1 MDRRLPALREEP
13 PYGEGGTLMYPQPIP
28 PAEPR
33 RSQYGVDPQ
42 YVTKRAAQLDG
53 MTSISL
59 EELVSDMP
67 RVIYPDGQGEEVVRK
82 QTEAALARV
91 DLSKIKPG
99 HTVNIL
105 ASHHGFTL
113 LGGKPYAE
121 MLRTIKDTVERETRA
136 KEVRL
141 RAGLGM
147 RFRETEEYIKAHGL
161 DEYFKGKAIG
171 IAPIDAGVPIETK
184 LGTLYGL
191 RKAYDADVIIHAHN
205 SDVREVH
212 FHRHVDRAVKP
223 FGMSYARV
231 ETRSTYHMNLG
242 PRAANFVARSI
253 FDSDFVQSKFG
264 FAIFLIMCPK
274 GVVTVDADNDLYAL
288 NERVTVGGLKYY
300 GKIINLLGE
309 IDECIVIL
317 DFPCPVPYVFAAGV
331 IYANMVCAN
340 LDIFDL
346 NNPLPPYTWY
356 TETFYDDRGRRLL
369 PEIPPVNP
377 SIKAVVHNYAWT
389 GYPATFF
396 AEQTPTIMVGREQ
409 AEHFNRDPM
418 NLNYMKHAVLA
429 ENLDGAMEFALHS
442 SKTDKIIA
450 FDGATG
456 GANVSRSLAD
466 HLLKVSA
473 VANERVEKELMP
485 TWLAQRG
492 LDAGLLEQVD

>member
-1 MDRRLPALREEP
+1 
-13 PYGEGGTLMYPQPIP
+13 
-28 PAEPR
+28 
-33 RSQYGVDPQ
+33 
-42 YVTKRAAQLDG
+42 
-53 MTSISL
+53 MTSVALS
-59 EELVSDMP
+59 ELVPDLP
-67 RVIYPDGQGEEVVRK
+67 EVIYPNGQGEKAIRD
-82 QTEAALARV
+82 QTEAKLARV
-91 DLSKIKPG
+91 DFSRISPG

-113 LGGKPYAE
+113 LGGTPYAE
-121 MLRTIKDTVERETRA
+121 MLRTIKDVLERETQA

-147 RFRETEEYIKAHGL
+147 RFRETEEYIKSHGL
-161 DEYFKGKAIG
+161 DDYFKGKAIG
-171 IAPIDAGVPIETK
+171 IAPIDAGIPIETK

-191 RKAYDADVIIHAHN
+191 RKAYDADIIVHAHN

-264 FAIFLIMCPK
+264 FATFLIMSPT

-288 NERVTVGGLKYY
+288 NNRVTAGGLQYY
-300 GKIINLLGE
+300 GKIISLLGQ
-309 IDECIVIL
+309 IDDCIVVL

-340 LDIFDL
+340 IDMFDL
-346 NNPLPPYTWY
+346 DNPLPPYTWY
-356 TETFYDDRGRRLL
+356 TETFYDDQGQRII
-369 PEIPPVNP
+369 PDIPPVNP
-377 SIKAVVHNYAWT
+377 AIKMVVHNYAWT

-396 AEQTPTIMVGREQ
+396 AEQTPTIMVGRAQ

-429 ENLDGAMEFALHS
+429 ENLDAAMEFASHTA
-442 SKTDKIIA
+442 KTDNIIA

-466 HLLKVSA
+466 QMRS
-473 VANERVEKELMP
+473 VASSSNARVEKELMP
-485 TWLAQRG
+485 KWLKQRG
-492 LDAGLLEQVD
+492 MNHASVPY

>member
-1 MDRRLPALREEP
+1 MEVAMR
-13 PYGEGGTLMYPQPIP
+13 YPRPIP

-33 RSQYGVDPQ
+33 QSQYGVAPGFIR
-42 YVTKRAAQLDG
+42 KRAAQLDG
-53 MTSISL
+53 MTSVTL
-59 EELVSDMP
+59 RELIPDLP
-67 RVIYPDGQGEEVVRK
+67 KIIYPNGSGQGLIRE

-99 HTVNIL
+99 NTVNIL

-113 LGGKPYAE
+113 LGGGPYAE
-121 MLRTIKDTVERETRA
+121 MLRTIKDFLERETQA
-136 KEVRL
+136 KEIRL

-161 DEYFKGKAIG
+161 DDYFKGKALG

-191 RKAYDADVIIHAHN
+191 RKAYDADIIIHAHN

-231 ETRSTYHMNLG
+231 ETRSTYHWNLG
-242 PRAANFVARSI
+242 PRASNFVARAI

-264 FAIFLIMCPK
+264 FAVFLIMSPM
-274 GVVTVDADNDLYAL
+274 GVVKVDADNDLYAL
-288 NERVTVGGLKYY
+288 NERVTVGGLQYY
-300 GKIINLLGE
+300 GKVISLLGQ
-309 IDECIVIL
+309 IDECIVVL

-340 LDIFDL
+340 IDIFDL
-346 NNPLPPYTWY
+346 DNALPPYTWY
-356 TETFYDDRGRRLL
+356 TETFYDDHGKRIISD
-369 PEIPPVNP
+369 IPPVNP
-377 SIKAVVHNYAWT
+377 SIKMVVHNYAWT

-429 ENLDGAMEFALHS
+429 EDLDTAMEFAFHTA
-442 SKTDKIIA
+442 KTDKVIA

-456 GANVSRSLAD
+456 GANVSKSLAD
-466 HLLKVSA
+466 HLRSA
-473 VANERVEKELMP
+473 ASKSNARVERELMP
-485 TWLAQRG
+485 KWFAQRN
-492 LDAGLLEQVD
+492 LDLAALDRVE

>member
-1 MDRRLPALREEP
+1 
-13 PYGEGGTLMYPQPIP
+13 MYPDPIAP
-28 PAEPR
+28 MAPR
-33 RSQYGVDPQ
+33 ESQYGIEPQ
-42 YVTKRAAQLDG
+42 YVRKRASQLKG
-53 MTSISL
+53 MTSIAL
-59 EELVSDMP
+59 RDLISDFP
-67 RVIYPDGQGEEVVRK
+67 PVIYPNGREEDIIREN
-82 QTEAALARV
+82 TEAALSEI
-91 DLSKIKPG
+91 DFSKIKPG

-121 MLRTIKDTVERETRA
+121 MLRAIKDVVERETEA

-161 DEYFKGKAIG
+161 DEYFDGKALG
-171 IAPIDAGVPIETK
+171 IAPIDAGIPIETK

-191 RKAYDADVIIHAHN
+191 RKAYDADIIIHAHN

-223 FGMSYARV
+223 FGMSYARC

-253 FDSDFVQSKFG
+253 FDSDFVQSKYG
-264 FAIFLIMCPK
+264 FSVFMIMSPV
-274 GVVTVDADNDLYAL
+274 GVVSVDADNDLYAL
-288 NERVTVGGLKYY
+288 SERVVVGGLKYY

-309 IDECIVIL
+309 IDECIVVL

-340 LDIFDL
+340 VDTFDL
-346 NNPLPPYTWY
+346 DNPLPPYTWY
-356 TETFYDDRGRRLL
+356 TETFYDDHGKRLI

-377 SIKAVVHNYAWT
+377 AIKMVVHNYAWT

-396 AEQTPTIMVGREQ
+396 AEHTPTIMVGREQ

-429 ENLDGAMEFALHS
+429 ENLDGAMEFAYQTT
-442 SKTDKIIA
+442 KTDKVII

-456 GANVSRSLAD
+456 GVNVSHALAD
-466 HLLKVSA
+466 HLKKMAPALNEKVD
-473 VANERVEKELMP
+473 NTLMP
-485 TWLAQRG
+485 KWLAQRNIN
-492 LDAGLLEQVD
+492 AELLGKVV